1 MLHHCAGARTHKH
14 SQEDQREPKKVCLA
28 KFHAISA
35 SKVTLLSPR
44 CWTRDGCRFHP
55 FRIMPS
61 SLSLISKSF
70 VLYSES
76 PASLLLP
83 PSSCPFLF
91 IAFLPPPPHLL
102 CSCGVL
108 ATSLSQLSITGSP
121 LLLHLSDCAVI
132 APMHFRRLRIVTF
145 YCLPLCHLT
154 ASSKIN
160 YPSNKTITAEP
171 GAALFASYRAELFC
185 NHGDCKWNDRG
196 RRKGEDGVAPVDPII
211 RHLWGRT
218 SERYSINATI
228 TRPLTSCRLISLSN
242 QGRKCGDTGAIDYRC
257 RGRGA
262 AEGKRGRRRRAQ
274 VAGCGYCRPY
284 LSPAGLCLL

>member
-1 MLHHCAGARTHKH
+1 MRPCFFGCAECLPCSWRAVSFPASGLILRALRLCYDNNFRGANMCSITARAHT
-14 SQEDQREPKKVCLA
+14 DTVRRNQREPKKVCLA

-35 SKVTLLSPR
+35 SKIILLSPR
-44 CWTRDGCRFHP
+44 CWTRDGCCSHP
-55 FRIMPS
+55 FRIIPF

-83 PSSCPFLF
+83 SSSCPFLF
-91 IAFLPPPPHLL
+91 IAFLPHPSCLHLL

-121 LLLHLSDCAVI
+121 LLLRLSDCAVI

-145 YCLPLCHLT
+145 YCLPLCHLS

-171 GAALFASYRAELFC
+171 RDALFASYRAELFC
-185 NHGDCKWNDRG
+185 NHGDCEWNDRG
-196 RRKGEDGVAPVDPII
+196 RRKE
-211 RHLWGRT
+211 RT
-218 SERYSINATI
+218 VSLLLIQLSD
-228 TRPLTSCRLISLSN
+228 TS
-242 QGRKCGDTGAIDYRC
+242 GA
-257 RGRGA
+257 GQA
-262 AEGKRGRRRRAQ
+262 N
-274 VAGCGYCRPY
+274 VT
-284 LSPAGLCLL
+284 L